1 MSRPTIDLF
10 VEDRAHEE
18 FLKAMIARLSADEH
32 REIAVRVR
40 SARGGHGRVVN
51 EFTLYQDVVTR
62 GLSSI
67 PDILVVAVDANCSS
81 FHETQ
86 KSLKNHLKAEFE
98 GRATYACPEPHI
110 ERWFMADP
118 ESFAEVVGA
127 EPPRERR
134 KCERDRYKRQL
145 VEAIRNGGHLAP
157 LGGLE
162 FARDLVLQMDLY
174 RAGKNEP
181 SLKAFVDSLRGA
193 LRLLGETG
201 RS

>member
-18 FLKAMIARLSADEH
+18 FLKAMVVRLSAEEH
-32 REIAVRVR
+32 RETMTRVR
-40 SARGGHGRVVN
+40 SARGGHGRVLN
-51 EFTLYQDVVTR
+51 EFELYQEAIAR
-62 GLSSI
+62 GLSTI
-67 PDILVVAVDANCSS
+67 PDILVVAIDANCLS

-86 KSLKNHLKAEFE
+86 KTLKTRLKAEFQ
-98 GRATYACPEPHI
+98 GRAAYACPDPHI

-127 EPPRERR
+127 QPPRERR

-145 VEAIRNGGHLAP
+145 VDAIRRGGYLP
-157 LGGLE
+157 TLGGVE
-162 FARDLVLQMDLY
+162 FAKDLVLHMDLY

-181 SLKAFVDSLRGA
+181 SLSAFVDSLRGC
-193 LRLLGETG
+193 LRLLG
-201 RS
+201 RQPQP

>member
-10 VEDRAHEE
+10 GEDHAHQE
-18 FLKAMIARLSADEH
+18 FLKAMIGRLSGEEN
-32 REIAVRVR
+32 RQTVVLVR
-40 SARGGHGRVVN
+40 SARGGHGRVLS
-51 EFTLYQDVVTR
+51 EFALHQRAILR
-62 GLSSI
+62 GQFSL
-67 PDILVVAVDANCSS
+67 PEILVVAVDANCAG
-81 FHETQ
+81 FREMQ
-86 KSLKNHLKAEFE
+86 KRLTDNLKPEFE
-98 GRATYACPEPHI
+98 GRAVFACPEPHI

-145 VEAIRNGGHLAP
+145 LDTICKSGYPAP

-162 FARDLVLQMDLY
+162 FARDLVLRMDLY
-174 RAGKNEP
+174 RAGKREP
-181 SLKAFVDSLRGA
+181 SLRAFVDSLRGA
-193 LRLLGETG
+193 LRLLGETQ